1 MKANGKADLYFH
13 AYFIEKYIRSLYVLQ
28 DKVGSGVSSASKK
41 KSKKGKKSQR
51 AEGEDDNDDDNQS
64 GTRLEEGDDQELF
77 SPGQKIEIFS
87 DKFPFMK
94 RIVGLSSTLS
104 KVIVNIKKF
113 PFHEK
118 MYLKY
123 ATEFGQRQTSKKMKY
138 LEEI

>member
-13 AYFIEKYIRSLYVLQ
+13 AYFIEKYLRSLYVLQ
-28 DKVGSGVSSASKK
+28 DKVGSGTSSASKK
-41 KSKKGKKSQR
+41 KKNGKKSSR
-51 AEGEDDNDDDNQS
+51 AEGEDDVDDANGS
-64 GTRLEEGDDQELF
+64 GTRLEEAEPEISF
-77 SPGQKIEIFS
+77 PPGQKIEIFS

-94 RIVGLSSTLS
+94 RIIGLSSTLS